1 MERMIKNIKQSP
13 LYLLLLLWLVVSIYP
28 ILWVIFT
35 SFRTNSDVITNPWG
49 LPTTLNWSNY
59 VNVLVK
65 SSIPRYFLNSV
76 IVSGSSVFLIL
87 LVSSMA
93 AYAFARLKF
102 PFRDTLFNIVLLG
115 LGIPLQ
121 IALVPLFI
129 VNLKLG
135 ISNSYLALIGPDVA
149 FSLPFGIMILRSFM
163 LTIPRELE
171 EAAVLDGCDRY
182 TSFLKIILPMSLP
195 ALSVVAV
202 FSFVGIWNEYLFALS
217 FINDPNL
224 KTLPIGLN
232 DFIGEFT
239 TQWPLLAAGM
249 VIATLPMI
257 VFYIFMQDKL
267 NRAMTVGAF
276 K

>member
-1 MERMIKNIKQSP
+1 MEKVIKNIKHIP
-13 LYLLLLLWLVVSIYP
+13 LYILLLLLLVVSIYP
-28 ILWVIFT
+28 ILWVIST

-49 LPTTLNWSNY
+49 LPTSFDWSNY
-59 VNVLVK
+59 VNVLLK
-65 SSIPRYFLNSV
+65 SNIPRYFLNSV

-87 LVSSMA
+87 LISSMA
-93 AYAFARLKF
+93 AYAFARMKF
-102 PFRDTLFNIVLLG
+102 RFSDILFNIVLLG

-129 VNLKLG
+129 INLKLG
-135 ISNSYLALIGPDVA
+135 ISNTYIALIGPDVA
-149 FSLPFGIMILRSFM
+149 FSLPFGIMIIRSFM
-163 LTIPRELE
+163 LTIPHELE

-182 TSFLKIILPMSLP
+182 KCFWKIILPLSLP

-217 FINDPNL
+217 FISDPNL
-224 KTLPIGLN
+224 KTLPVGLL

-267 NRAMTVGAF
+267 NRAMTMGAI

>member
-1 MERMIKNIKQSP
+1 MERVIKNIKQSP
-13 LYLLLLLWLVVSIYP
+13 LYIMLLLWLAVSIYP
-28 ILWVIFT
+28 ILWVIST
-35 SFRTNSDVITNPWG
+35 SFRTNSDVISNPWG
-49 LPTTLNWSNY
+49 LPSTFNWSNY
-59 VNVLVK
+59 VTVLFK

-87 LVSSMA
+87 LISSMA

-102 PFRDTLFNIVLLG
+102 PLRDILFNVVLLG

-149 FSLPFGIMILRSFM
+149 FSLPFGIMVIRSFM
-163 LTIPRELE
+163 LTIPKELE
-171 EAAVLDGCDRY
+171 EAAILDGCDRY
-182 TSFLKIILPMSLP
+182 TSFWKIVLPISLP

-224 KTLPIGLN
+224 KTLPIGLY